1 MEVEHIEWISRTNA
15 HQYPHWNLIGVS
27 HFLCVPIFPLFSFS
41 FRFEHIFH
49 CYWCFFPIE
58 IRSNACACASVQT
71 YNRIGTLIRISNI
84 NIIIFINALIWR
96 EKKNVHF
103 ICTNTMEYEWSFVA
117 REWTRGRN
125 KTWIKHAANAKR
137 QTNTIA
143 LLHLFTNEK
152 FIDLSQRRQ

>member
-1 MEVEHIEWISRTNA
+1 MNKQNKCPPISSLKS
-15 HQYPHWNLIGVS
+15 HW
-27 HFLCVPIFPLFSFS
+27 CFSFLVCAYFSTLFIFIS
-41 FRFEHIFH
+41 FRAYFIVMGV
-49 CYWCFFPIE
+49 FFPIE